1 MASTLAAA
9 KTRKKRPGFVDA
21 AKLAKNWKI
30 GLEAAKRT
38 VNSTAQSAVRDFSR
52 HSGGGRRLKPEHW
65 QKRQK
70 RLNCTVF
77 CDNFIGRCTSL
88 KGNNIATIYA
98 TAFHHCFAKCK
109 KQGSD
114 THFTLDDFFH
124 MIGVPWEMV
133 PDNAK
138 KFLQGDFAKKCRRA

>member
-1 MASTLAAA
+1 MDDLDDYHFDDAGEAIYSHERGRTISSLQQDDSYRGATDLDSYADALLTELGVSESALHDMASSLAAA

-38 VNSTAQSAVRDFSR
+38 VNSTTQSAVRGFFR
-52 HSGGGRRLKPEHW
+52 HSRGGRRLKPEHW

-70 RLNCTVF
+70 RLNCMVF

-88 KGNNIATIYA
+88 
-98 TAFHHCFAKCK
+98 
-109 KQGSD
+109 
-114 THFTLDDFFH
+114 
-124 MIGVPWEMV
+124 
-133 PDNAK
+133 
-138 KFLQGDFAKKCRRA
+138 